1 MPKVWIINQFANTPD
16 MPGGTR
22 HYEIAKYFS
31 DIGWEVEI
39 FASDFNLSRRKFLK
53 IDKFQLFKTEQYS
66 KIKWHW
72 IITFPYQINNWRR
85 YFNLISFCLN
95 MLIKQIQLILK
106 NSFSNS
112 NPDIIIASSPQLPSS
127 FVTLLI
133 AKILRKKMI
142 FEVRDLWPQVLIDMS
157 GFNKKNFFIKF
168 LFWIEEILYKN
179 SSCVVIL
186 AKGAKKYV
194 SSKGAKRI
202 FWLPNGSDL
211 RKFSPLSYPNENC
224 SFSKKNP
231 FIIIY
236 AGAHGIANDLSNVIK
251 AAKILINDPIKFVFI
266 GDGPTKTDLILEA
279 QNIDNV
285 SFVKAVSKDLIPKK
299 MSESNAILISLA
311 DIELFQYGISPNKLY
326 DAYALG
332 RPVLST
338 LRGSVNDE
346 IDNYKLGLTCNP
358 GDPKLLADIIRKM
371 YKLSKTER
379 EKMGLRSRKLA
390 ENIYSRDRIKKL
402 YSSLII
408 DILKNNGKLQ

>member
-1 MPKVWIINQFANTPD
+1 MPKIWIINQFANTPD

-22 HYEIAKYFS
+22 HYEISKYFS
-31 DIGWEVEI
+31 EIGWEVEI

-53 IDKFQLFKTEQYS
+53 IDKLQLFKTEEKS

-72 IITFPYQINNWRR
+72 IMTFPYQINNWKR
-85 YFNLISFCLN
+85 YLNLLSFCLN
-95 MLIKQIQLILK
+95 MLVKQVQLILK
-106 NSFSNS
+106 NIFSNS
-112 NPDIIIASSPQLPSS
+112 NPDIIIASSPQLPAS
-127 FVTLLI
+127 FLSLLI
-133 AKILRKKMI
+133 AKILRKKLI

-168 LFWIEEILYKN
+168 LFWVEEILYKN
-179 SSCVVIL
+179 STCVVIL

-194 SSKGAKRI
+194 LEKGAKRI

-211 RKFSPLSYPNENC
+211 EKFSPLSYPNENY
-224 SFSKKNP
+224 SFSKENP

-236 AGAHGIANDLSNVIK
+236 AGAHGIANDLSNVI
-251 AAKILINDPIKFVFI
+251 AAANLLEYDPIKFIFI
-266 GDGPTKTDLILEA
+266 GDGPTKNDLILQA
-279 QNIDNV
+279 QNLNNV
-285 SFVKAVSKDLIPKK
+285 SFFEAISKDLIPKK
-299 MSESNAILISLA
+299 MSECNAILISLA

-338 LRGSVNDE
+338 LKGSINDE

-358 GDPKLLADIIRKM
+358 GDPKLLADTIRKM
-371 YKLSKTER
+371 YKLPKSER
-379 EKMGLRSRKLA
+379 ENMGLRSRKLA
-390 ENIYSRDRIKKL
+390 EDIYSRDRIKKL

-408 DILKNNGKLQ
+408 DILKK

>member
-1 MPKVWIINQFANTPD
+1 

-31 DIGWEVEI
+31 EIGWDVEV

-53 IDKFQLFKTEQYS
+53 IDKLQLSKTEKYS

-72 IITFPYQINNWRR
+72 IITFPYQINNWKR

-112 NPDIIIASSPQLPSS
+112 NPDIIIASSPQLPAS
-127 FVTLLI
+127 FVSLLI
-133 AKILRKKMI
+133 SKILRKKII

-224 SFSKKNP
+224 SFSKKN
-231 FIIIY
+231 
-236 AGAHGIANDLSNVIK
+236 
-251 AAKILINDPIKFVFI
+251 
-266 GDGPTKTDLILEA
+266 
-279 QNIDNV
+279 
-285 SFVKAVSKDLIPKK
+285 
-299 MSESNAILISLA
+299 
-311 DIELFQYGISPNKLY
+311 LY
-326 DAYALG
+326 HNLCW
-332 RPVLST
+332 ST
-338 LRGSVNDE
+338 WNC
-346 IDNYKLGLTCNP
+346 K
-358 GDPKLLADIIRKM
+358 
-371 YKLSKTER
+371 
-379 EKMGLRSRKLA
+379 
-390 ENIYSRDRIKKL
+390 
-402 YSSLII
+402 
-408 DILKNNGKLQ
+408 